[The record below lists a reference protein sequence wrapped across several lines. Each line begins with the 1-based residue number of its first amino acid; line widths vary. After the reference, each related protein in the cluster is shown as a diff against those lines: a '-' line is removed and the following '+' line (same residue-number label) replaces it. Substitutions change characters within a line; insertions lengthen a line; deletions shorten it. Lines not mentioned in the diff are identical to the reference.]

1 MPGDD
6 RRDHKLTNFGKLKLE
21 GFGPEAT
28 ETAPVSAQ
36 LHNAIN
42 DISLLVYLQPLLHMR
57 SESYRIRWNYAEV
70 RAITPFKV
78 IQGHRVWYQSKGHM
92 RLAVS
97 D

>member
-28 ETAPVSAQ
+28 DTAPVSGQ

-42 DISLLVYLQPLLHMR
+42 DISLKIRFFAYI
-57 SESYRIRWNYAEV
+57 SAAESI
-70 RAITPFKV
+70 
-78 IQGHRVWYQSKGHM
+78 G
-92 RLAVS
+92 VS
-97 D
+97 STTFT